1 MTKSTKQLLGL
12 VGALAV
18 LGGAYGGIVLINQHN
33 EKKATEES
41 KAEKE
46 ANTFYL
52 SQIEEPVAISY
63 TNSYGTFG
71 FSYDTENETWT
82 YDDDEHFPVTQSY
95 LTSLSSDMKAFTAER
110 KLEEV
115 QDDLSV
121 YGLDNPTLSITAKG
135 SDDTEVTVL
144 IGSVNSYSSD
154 YYAKVEGADDIYT
167 ISSSY
172 ISDISNDISTLQA
185 KESFPT
191 IASTSVSN
199 VQLIKDGVTLDMEKE
214 VTEEPATEEET
225 TENASEEAETGS
237 ESDTSEAETTEAAT
251 AETKSEAVAETE
263 SETDSSEEESEEETV
278 EMVEVTRWVFTQDNK
293 TQRIDE
299 DDDIHDLLVNI
310 VGLSFNDCADYY
322 ADETEK
328 EDYGLTDGATVL
340 TLTYTSIDEEKT
352 LKLTIGNTT
361 DDDAYYYV
369 SMDDSDE
376 VNTVSKESIDTILDA
391 LSGYEM

>member
-1 MTKSTKQLLGL
+1 MGL

-33 EKKATEES
+33 EEKATEQS

-63 TNSYGTFG
+63 TNSYGTFA
-71 FSYDTENETWT
+71 FSYDTENETWS
-82 YDDDEHFPVTQSY
+82 YDDDEYFPVTQSY
-95 LTSLSSDMKAFTAER
+95 LTSLSSDMKGLTATR

-167 ISSSY
+167 IASDY

-199 VQLIKDGVTLDMEKE
+199 VQLVKDGVTLEMEKE

-225 TENASEEAETGS
+225 TENASAEAENGS
-237 ESDTSEAETTEAAT
+237 ESDVSDAEITKAQTVEAAT
-251 AETKSEAVAETE
+251 EAESV
-263 SETDSSEEESEEETV
+263 SDSSNSSEEESEEETV

-293 TQRIDE
+293 TQRVDE

-310 VGLSFNDCADYY
+310 VGLTFNDCVDYY

-328 EDYGLTDGATVL
+328 ADYGLTDGATVL
-340 TLTYTSIDEEKT
+340 TLTYTSVDEEKT

>member
-33 EKKATEES
+33 EEKATEQS

-63 TNSYGTFG
+63 TNSYGTFA
-71 FSYDTENETWT
+71 FSYDTENETWN

-95 LTSLSSDMKAFTAER
+95 LTSLSSDMKGLTATR

-144 IGSVNSYSSD
+144 IGNVNSYSSD

-167 ISSSY
+167 ISSDY

-199 VQLIKDGVTLDMEKE
+199 VQLVKDGITLEMEKE

-225 TENASEEAETGS
+225 TENASAEAENGS
-237 ESDTSEAETTEAAT
+237 ESDVSDAEITEAQTVEAAT
-251 AETKSEAVAETE
+251 EAESV
-263 SETDSSEEESEEETV
+263 SDSSNSSEEESEEETV

-293 TQRIDE
+293 TQRVDE

-310 VGLSFNDCADYY
+310 VGLTFNDCADYY

-328 EDYGLTDGATVL
+328 ADYGLTDGATVL
-340 TLTYTSIDEEKT
+340 TLTYTSVDEEKT

>member
-1 MTKSTKQLLGL
+1 MAMTKSTKKLLSL

-18 LGGAYGGIVLINQHN
+18 LGGAYGGIVLLNQHN
-33 EKKATEES
+33 EEKAAEES
-41 KAEKE
+41 KAQEE

-63 TNSYGTFG
+63 TNSYGTFS
-71 FSYDTENETWT
+71 FSYNTEDETWS

-95 LTSLSSDMKAFTAER
+95 LTTLSSDMKAFQAER

-121 YGLDNPTLSITAKG
+121 YGLDEPSLSITAKG

-154 YYAKVEGADDIYT
+154 YYAKVDGADDIYT

-172 ISDISNDISTLQA
+172 VTAMSNDLSTLQA

-191 IASTSVSN
+191 ITSTSISN
-199 VQLIKDGVTLDMEKE
+199 VQLVKSGVTLEMEKE
-214 VTEEPATEEET
+214 VTEEPATT
-225 TENASEEAETGS
+225 EAETSENTSDEAES
-237 ESDTSEAETTEAAT
+237 ESGASEAETTQAQTSEV
-251 AETKSEAVAETE
+251 ETEAV
-263 SETDSSEEESEEETV
+263 SDSSEEESEEETV
-278 EMVEVTRWVFTQDNK
+278 EMVEVTRWVFSQDDK
-293 TQRIDE
+293 TKRVDE
-299 DDDIHDLLVNI
+299 DDDIHDLLVNM
-310 VGLSFNDCADYY
+310 VGLTFNDCADYY
-322 ADETEK
+322 ADETK
-328 EDYGLTDGATVL
+328 KADYGLTDGATVL
-340 TLTYTSIDEEKT
+340 TLTYTSVDEEVT

>member
-1 MTKSTKQLLGL
+1 MGL

-33 EKKATEES
+33 EEKATEQS

-63 TNSYGTFG
+63 TNSYGTFA
-71 FSYDTENETWT
+71 FSYDTENETWS

-95 LTSLSSDMKAFTAER
+95 LTSLSSDMKGLTATR

-154 YYAKVEGADDIYT
+154 YYAKVEGVDDIYT
-167 ISSSY
+167 ISSDY

-199 VQLIKDGVTLDMEKE
+199 VQLVKDGVTLDMEKE

-225 TENASEEAETGS
+225 TENASAEAETGS
-237 ESDTSEAETTEAAT
+237 ESGASDADITEAQTAEVATEAE
-251 AETKSEAVAETE
+251 SV
-263 SETDSSEEESEEETV
+263 SDSSNSSEEESEEETV

-310 VGLSFNDCADYY
+310 VGLTFNDCADYY

-328 EDYGLTDGATVL
+328 ADYGLTDGATVL
-340 TLTYTSIDEEKT
+340 TLTYTSVDEEKT

-369 SMDDSDE
+369 SMDDSDQ

>member
-167 ISSSY
+167 ISSDY

-199 VQLIKDGVTLDMEKE
+199 VQLVKDGVTLDMEKE

-225 TENASEEAETGS
+225 TENASEEAET
-237 ESDTSEAETTEAAT
+237 TETET
-251 AETKSEAVAETE
+251 AETKSEAATDAE
-263 SETDSSEEESEEETV
+263 SGTDSSEEESEEETV
-278 EMVEVTRWVFTQDNK
+278 EMVKVTRWVFTQDNK

-340 TLTYTSIDEEKT
+340 TLTYTSVDEEKT

-369 SMDDSDE
+369 SMDDSDQ
-376 VNTVSKESIDTILDA
+376 VNTISKDSIDTILDA

>member
-33 EKKATEES
+33 EEKATEQS
-41 KAEKE
+41 KADKE

-63 TNSYGTFG
+63 TNSYGTFD
-71 FSYDTENETWT
+71 FSYDTENETWS
-82 YDDDEHFPVTQSY
+82 YDGDEHFPVAQSY
-95 LTSLSSDMKAFTAER
+95 FTSLSSDMKALTATR

-121 YGLDNPTLSITAKG
+121 YGLDNPTMSITAKG
-135 SDDTEVTVL
+135 SDDTEVTVQ
-144 IGSVNSYSSD
+144 IGSINSYNSD

-172 ISDISNDISTLQA
+172 VSDMSNDLSTLQE

-191 IASTSVSN
+191 ITSTSISN
-199 VQLIKDGVTLDMEKE
+199 VQLVKDGVTLDMEKE

-225 TENASEEAETGS
+225 TENASEAKSGSFEEA
-237 ESDTSEAETTEAAT
+237 TSETIAEL
-251 AETKSEAVAETE
+251 E
-263 SETDSSEEESEEETV
+263 SGESEEETQK
-278 EMVEVTRWVFTQDNK
+278 MVEVTHWVFTQDDK
-293 TQRIDE
+293 TQRVDE
-299 DDDIHDLLVNI
+299 DDDIHDLLVNM
-310 VGLSFNDCADYY
+310 VVLTFNDCADYY
-322 ADETEK
+322 ADDTEK
-328 EDYGLTDGATVL
+328 ADYGLTNGATVL
-340 TLTYTSIDEEKT
+340 TITYTSVDEEKT
-352 LKLTIGNTT
+352 LTLTIGNTT
-361 DDDAYYYV
+361 DDNAYYYV

-376 VNTVSKESIDTILDA
+376 VNTVSKESLDAVLDA

>member
-1 MTKSTKQLLGL
+1 MAMTKSTKKLLSL

-18 LGGAYGGIVLINQHN
+18 LGGAYGGIVLLNQHN
-33 EKKATEES
+33 EEKAAEES
-41 KAEKE
+41 KAQEE

-63 TNSYGTFG
+63 TNSYGTFS
-71 FSYDTENETWT
+71 FSYDTENETWS

-95 LTSLSSDMKAFTAER
+95 LTTLSSDMKAFQAER

-121 YGLDNPTLSITAKG
+121 YGLDEPSLSITAKG
-135 SDDTEVTVL
+135 SDDSEVTVL

-154 YYAKVEGADDIYT
+154 YYAKVDGADDIYT

-172 ISDISNDISTLQA
+172 VTAMSNDLSTLQA

-191 IASTSVSN
+191 ITSTSISN
-199 VQLIKDGVTLDMEKE
+199 VQLVKDGVTLEMEKE
-214 VTEEPATEEET
+214 VTEEPATT
-225 TENASEEAETGS
+225 EAETSEDTSDEAES
-237 ESDTSEAETTEAAT
+237 ESGASEAETTQAQTSEAAT
-251 AETKSEAVAETE
+251 EAETVR
-263 SETDSSEEESEEETV
+263 DSSEEESEEETV
-278 EMVEVTRWVFTQDNK
+278 EMVEVTRWVFSQDDK
-293 TQRIDE
+293 TKRVDE
-299 DDDIHDLLVNI
+299 DDDIHDLLVNM
-310 VGLSFNDCADYY
+310 VGLTFNDCADYY

-328 EDYGLTDGATVL
+328 ANYGLTDGATVL
-340 TLTYTSIDEEKT
+340 TLTYTSIDEEVT

-376 VNTVSKESIDTILDA
+376 VNTVSKESIDTILDT

>member
-33 EKKATEES
+33 EEKATEQS
-41 KAEKE
+41 KADKE

-63 TNSYGTFG
+63 TNSYGTFD
-71 FSYDTENETWT
+71 FSYDTENETWS
-82 YDDDEHFPVTQSY
+82 YDGDEHFPVAQSY
-95 LTSLSSDMKAFTAER
+95 LTSLSSDMKALTATR

-121 YGLDNPTLSITAKG
+121 YGLDNPTMSITAKG
-135 SDDTEVTVL
+135 SDDTEVTVQ
-144 IGSVNSYSSD
+144 IGSINSYNSD
-154 YYAKVEGADDIYT
+154 YYAKVEGADAIYT

-172 ISDISNDISTLQA
+172 VSDMSNDLSTLQE

-191 IASTSVSN
+191 ITSTSISN
-199 VQLIKDGVTLDMEKE
+199 VQLVKDGVTLDMEKE

-225 TENASEEAETGS
+225 TENASEAKSGSFEEA
-237 ESDTSEAETTEAAT
+237 TSEEAASETT
-251 AETKSEAVAETE
+251 AELE
-263 SETDSSEEESEEETV
+263 SGESEEETQK
-278 EMVEVTRWVFTQDNK
+278 MVEVTHWVFTQDDK
-293 TQRIDE
+293 TQRVDE
-299 DDDIHDLLVNI
+299 DDDIHDLLVNM
-310 VGLSFNDCADYY
+310 VGLTFSDCADYY
-322 ADETEK
+322 ADDTEK
-328 EDYGLTDGATVL
+328 ADYGLTNGATVL
-340 TLTYTSIDEEKT
+340 TITYTSVDEEKT
-352 LKLTIGNTT
+352 LTLTIGNTT
-361 DDDAYYYV
+361 DDNAYYYV

-376 VNTVSKESIDTILDA
+376 VNTVSKESLDAVLDA

>member
-1 MTKSTKQLLGL
+1 MTKSTKQLFGL

-33 EKKATEES
+33 EKKATEQS
-41 KAEKE
+41 KADKE

-63 TNSYGTFG
+63 TNSYGTFS
-71 FSYDTENETWT
+71 FSYDTDNETWS
-82 YDDDEHFPVTQSY
+82 YDGDEHFPVEQNY
-95 LTSLSSDMKAFTAER
+95 LTSLSSDMKDFTADR

-121 YGLDNPTLSITAKG
+121 YGLDNPTMSITAKG
-135 SDDTEVTVL
+135 ADDTEVTVQ
-144 IGSVNSYSSD
+144 IGSVNNYNSD

-167 ISSSY
+167 ISSNY
-172 ISDISNDISTLQA
+172 VSDMSNDLSTLQA

-191 IASTSVSN
+191 IASTSVTN
-199 VQLIKDGVTLDMEKE
+199 VQLVKNGVTLDMEKE
-214 VTEEPATEEET
+214 VTEEPATKEET
-225 TENASEEAETGS
+225 TENASEEESGS
-237 ESDTSEAETTEAAT
+237 VEEKVSEAAASETT
-251 AETKSEAVAETE
+251 AELE
-263 SETDSSEEESEEETV
+263 SGESEEETQ
-278 EMVEVTRWVFTQDNK
+278 EMVEVTHWIFTQDDK
-293 TQRIDE
+293 TQRVE
-299 DDDIHDLLVNI
+299 DDDVHDLLVNM
-310 VGLSFNDCADYY
+310 VGLTFNDCADYY

-328 EDYGLTDGATVL
+328 ANYGLTDDATVL
-340 TLTYTSIDEEKT
+340 TLTYTSVDEEKT
-352 LKLTIGNTT
+352 LTLTIGNTT

-376 VNTVSKESIDTILDA
+376 VNTVSKESLDAVLDA

>member
-1 MTKSTKQLLGL
+1 MAMTKSTKKLLSL

-18 LGGAYGGIVLINQHN
+18 LGGAYGGIVLLNQHN
-33 EKKATEES
+33 EEKAAEKS
-41 KAEKE
+41 KAQEE

-63 TNSYGTFG
+63 TNSYGTFS
-71 FSYDTENETWT
+71 FSYDTENETWS

-95 LTSLSSDMKAFTAER
+95 LTTLSSDMKAFQAER

-121 YGLDNPTLSITAKG
+121 YGLDEPSLSITAKG
-135 SDDTEVTVL
+135 SDDSEVTVL

-154 YYAKVEGADDIYT
+154 YYAKVDGADDIYT

-172 ISDISNDISTLQA
+172 VTAMSNDLSTLQA

-191 IASTSVSN
+191 ITSTSISN
-199 VQLIKDGVTLDMEKE
+199 VQLVKDGVTLEMEKE
-214 VTEEPATEEET
+214 VTEEPATT
-225 TENASEEAETGS
+225 EAETSEDTSDEAES
-237 ESDTSEAETTEAAT
+237 ESGASEAETTQAQTSEAAT
-251 AETKSEAVAETE
+251 EAETVR
-263 SETDSSEEESEEETV
+263 DSSEEESEEETV
-278 EMVEVTRWVFTQDNK
+278 EMVEVTRWVFSQDDK
-293 TQRIDE
+293 TKRVDE
-299 DDDIHDLLVNI
+299 DDDIHDLLVNM
-310 VGLSFNDCADYY
+310 VGLTFNDCADYY

-328 EDYGLTDGATVL
+328 ANYGLTDGATVL
-340 TLTYTSIDEEKT
+340 TLTYTSIDEEVT

-376 VNTVSKESIDTILDA
+376 VNTVSKESIDTILDT

>member
-1 MTKSTKQLLGL
+1 MAMTKSTKKLLSL

-18 LGGAYGGIVLINQHN
+18 LGGAYGGIVLLNQHN
-33 EKKATEES
+33 EEKAAEES
-41 KAEKE
+41 KAQEE

-63 TNSYGTFG
+63 TNSYGTFS
-71 FSYDTENETWT
+71 FSYDTENETWS

-95 LTSLSSDMKAFTAER
+95 LTTLSSDMKAFQAER

-121 YGLDNPTLSITAKG
+121 YGLDEPSLSITAKG
-135 SDDTEVTVL
+135 SDDSEVTVL

-154 YYAKVEGADDIYT
+154 YYAKVDGADDIYT

-172 ISDISNDISTLQA
+172 VTAMSNDLSTLQA

-191 IASTSVSN
+191 ITSTSISN
-199 VQLIKDGVTLDMEKE
+199 VQLVKDGVTLEMEKE
-214 VTEEPATEEET
+214 VTEEPATT
-225 TENASEEAETGS
+225 EAETSEDTSDEAES
-237 ESDTSEAETTEAAT
+237 ESGASEAETTQAQTSEAAT
-251 AETKSEAVAETE
+251 EAETVR
-263 SETDSSEEESEEETV
+263 DSSEEESEEETV
-278 EMVEVTRWVFTQDNK
+278 EMVEVTRWVFSQDDK
-293 TQRIDE
+293 TKRVDE
-299 DDDIHDLLVNI
+299 DDDIHDLLVNM
-310 VGLSFNDCADYY
+310 VGLTFNDCADYY

-328 EDYGLTDGATVL
+328 ANYGLTDGATVL
-340 TLTYTSIDEEKT
+340 TLTYTSVDEEVT

-376 VNTVSKESIDTILDA
+376 VNTVSKESIDTILDT

>member
-1 MTKSTKQLLGL
+1 MAMTKSTKKLLSL

-18 LGGAYGGIVLINQHN
+18 LGGAYGGIVLLNQHN
-33 EKKATEES
+33 EEKAAEKS
-41 KAEKE
+41 KAQEE

-63 TNSYGTFG
+63 TNSYGTFS
-71 FSYDTENETWT
+71 FSYDTENETWS

-95 LTSLSSDMKAFTAER
+95 LTTLSSDMKAFQAER

-121 YGLDNPTLSITAKG
+121 YGLDEPSLSITAKG
-135 SDDTEVTVL
+135 SDDSEVTVL

-154 YYAKVEGADDIYT
+154 YYAKVDGADDIYT

-172 ISDISNDISTLQA
+172 VTAMSNDLSTLQA

-191 IASTSVSN
+191 ITSTSISN
-199 VQLIKDGVTLDMEKE
+199 VQLVKDGVTLEMEKE
-214 VTEEPATEEET
+214 VTEEPATT
-225 TENASEEAETGS
+225 EAETSEDTSDEAES
-237 ESDTSEAETTEAAT
+237 ESGASEAETTQAQTSEAAT
-251 AETKSEAVAETE
+251 EAETVR
-263 SETDSSEEESEEETV
+263 DSSEEESEEETV
-278 EMVEVTRWVFTQDNK
+278 EMVEVTRWVFSQDDK
-293 TQRIDE
+293 TKRVDE
-299 DDDIHDLLVNI
+299 DDDIHDLLVNM
-310 VGLSFNDCADYY
+310 VGLTFNDCADYY

-328 EDYGLTDGATVL
+328 ANYGLTDGATVL
-340 TLTYTSIDEEKT
+340 TLTYTSVDEEVT

-376 VNTVSKESIDTILDA
+376 VNTVSKESIDTILDT

>member
-1 MTKSTKQLLGL
+1 MGL

-33 EKKATEES
+33 EEKATEQS

-63 TNSYGTFG
+63 TNSYGTFA
-71 FSYDTENETWT
+71 FSYDTENETWS

-95 LTSLSSDMKAFTAER
+95 LTSLSSDMKGLTATR

-167 ISSSY
+167 IASDY

-199 VQLIKDGVTLDMEKE
+199 VQLVKDGVTLEMEKE

-225 TENASEEAETGS
+225 TENASAEAENGS
-237 ESDTSEAETTEAAT
+237 ESDVSDAEITKAQTVEAAT
-251 AETKSEAVAETE
+251 EAESV
-263 SETDSSEEESEEETV
+263 SDSSNSSEEESEEETV

-293 TQRIDE
+293 TQRVDE

-310 VGLSFNDCADYY
+310 VGLTFNDCVDYY

-328 EDYGLTDGATVL
+328 ADYGLTDGATVL
-340 TLTYTSIDEEKT
+340 TLTYTSVDEEKT

-369 SMDDSDE
+369 SMDGSDE

>member
-1 MTKSTKQLLGL
+1 MTKSTKQLFGL

-33 EKKATEES
+33 EKKATEQS
-41 KAEKE
+41 KADKE

-63 TNSYGTFG
+63 TNSYGTFS
-71 FSYDTENETWT
+71 FSYDTDNETWS
-82 YDDDEHFPVTQSY
+82 YDGDEHFPVEQSY
-95 LTSLSSDMKAFTAER
+95 LTSLSSDMKDFTADR

-121 YGLDNPTLSITAKG
+121 YGLDNPTMSITAKG
-135 SDDTEVTVL
+135 ADDTEVTVQ
-144 IGSVNSYSSD
+144 IGSVNSYNSD

-167 ISSSY
+167 ISSNY
-172 ISDISNDISTLQA
+172 VSDMSNDLSTLQA

-191 IASTSVSN
+191 IASTSVTN
-199 VQLIKDGVTLDMEKE
+199 VQLVKNGVTLDMEKE
-214 VTEEPATEEET
+214 VTEEPATKEET
-225 TENASEEAETGS
+225 TENASEEESGS
-237 ESDTSEAETTEAAT
+237 FEEKASEAADSETT
-251 AETKSEAVAETE
+251 AELE
-263 SETDSSEEESEEETV
+263 SGESEEETQ
-278 EMVEVTRWVFTQDNK
+278 EMVEVTHWIFTQDDK
-293 TQRIDE
+293 TQRVE
-299 DDDIHDLLVNI
+299 DDDVHDLLVNM
-310 VGLSFNDCADYY
+310 VGLTFNDCADYY

-328 EDYGLTDGATVL
+328 ANYGLTDDATIL
-340 TLTYTSIDEEKT
+340 TLTYTSVDEEKT
-352 LKLTIGNTT
+352 LTLTIGNTT

-376 VNTVSKESIDTILDA
+376 VNTVSKESLDAVLDA

>member
-1 MTKSTKQLLGL
+1 MAMTKSTKKLLSL

-18 LGGAYGGIVLINQHN
+18 LGGAYGGIVLLNQHN
-33 EKKATEES
+33 EEKAAEES
-41 KAEKE
+41 KAQEE

-63 TNSYGTFG
+63 TNSYGTFS
-71 FSYDTENETWT
+71 FSYDTEDETWS

-95 LTSLSSDMKAFTAER
+95 LTTLSSDMKAFQAER

-121 YGLDNPTLSITAKG
+121 YGLDEPSLSITAKG

-154 YYAKVEGADDIYT
+154 YYAKVDGADDIYT

-172 ISDISNDISTLQA
+172 VTAMSNDLSTLQA

-191 IASTSVSN
+191 ITSTSISN
-199 VQLIKDGVTLDMEKE
+199 VQLVKGGVTLEMEKE
-214 VTEEPATEEET
+214 VTEEPATT
-225 TENASEEAETGS
+225 EAETSENTSDEAES
-237 ESDTSEAETTEAAT
+237 ESGASEAETTQAQTSEV
-251 AETKSEAVAETE
+251 ETEAV
-263 SETDSSEEESEEETV
+263 SDSSEEESEEETV
-278 EMVEVTRWVFTQDNK
+278 EMVEVTRWVFSQDDK
-293 TQRIDE
+293 TKRVDE
-299 DDDIHDLLVNI
+299 DDDIHDLLVNM
-310 VGLSFNDCADYY
+310 VGLTFNDCADYY

-328 EDYGLTDGATVL
+328 ADYGLTDGATVL
-340 TLTYTSIDEEKT
+340 TLTYTSVDEEVT

>member
-41 KAEKE
+41 KAEAE

-63 TNSYGTFG
+63 TNSYGTFD
-71 FSYDTENETWT
+71 FSYDTENETWS
-82 YDDDEHFPVTQSY
+82 YDGDEHFPVAQSY
-95 LTSLSSDMKAFTAER
+95 LASLSSDMKALTATR

-115 QDDLSV
+115 QDDMSV
-121 YGLDNPTLSITAKG
+121 YGLDNPTMSITAKG
-135 SDDTEVTVL
+135 SDDTEVTVQ
-144 IGSVNSYSSD
+144 IGSVNNYNSD

-172 ISDISNDISTLQA
+172 VSDMSNDLSTLQE

-191 IASTSVSN
+191 ITSTSISN
-199 VQLIKDGVTLDMEKE
+199 VQLVKDGIILDMEKE

-225 TENASEEAETGS
+225 TENASEI
-237 ESDTSEAETTEAAT
+237 ESG
-251 AETKSEAVAETE
+251 
-263 SETDSSEEESEEETV
+263 SSEETTSETSASETTAELESGESEEETQ

-299 DDDIHDLLVNI
+299 NDDIHDLLVNM
-310 VGLSFNDCADYY
+310 VGLTFNDCADYY
-322 ADETEK
+322 ADENEK
-328 EDYGLTDGATVL
+328 ADYGLADGATVL
-340 TLTYTSIDEEKT
+340 TLTYTSTSGDEEAT

-376 VNTVSKESIDTILDA
+376 VNTVSKESLDAVLDA

>member
-41 KAEKE
+41 KAEAE

-52 SQIEEPVAISY
+52 SQIEEPVSISY
-63 TNSYGTFG
+63 TNSYGTFD
-71 FSYDTENETWT
+71 FSYDTENETWS
-82 YDDDEHFPVTQSY
+82 YDGDEHFPVAQSY
-95 LTSLSSDMKAFTAER
+95 LTSLSSDMKALTATR

-121 YGLDNPTLSITAKG
+121 YGLDNPTMSITAKG
-135 SDDTEVTVL
+135 SDDTEVTVQ
-144 IGSVNSYSSD
+144 IGSVNNYNSD

-172 ISDISNDISTLQA
+172 VSDMSNDLSTLQE

-191 IASTSVSN
+191 ITSTSISN
-199 VQLIKDGVTLDMEKE
+199 VQLVKDGIILDMEKE

-225 TENASEEAETGS
+225 TENASEI
-237 ESDTSEAETTEAAT
+237 ESG
-251 AETKSEAVAETE
+251 
-263 SETDSSEEESEEETV
+263 SSEETTSETSASETTAELESGESEEETQ

-299 DDDIHDLLVNI
+299 NDDIHDLLVNM
-310 VGLSFNDCADYY
+310 VGLTFNDCADYY
-322 ADETEK
+322 ADENEK
-328 EDYGLTDGATVL
+328 ADYGLADGATVL
-340 TLTYTSIDEEKT
+340 TLTYTSTSGDEEAT

-376 VNTVSKESIDTILDA
+376 VNTVSKESLDAVLDA

>member
-1 MTKSTKQLLGL
+1 MAMTKSTKKLLSL

-18 LGGAYGGIVLINQHN
+18 LGGAYGGIVLLNQHN
-33 EKKATEES
+33 EEKAAEES
-41 KAEKE
+41 KAQEE

-63 TNSYGTFG
+63 TNSYGTFS
-71 FSYDTENETWT
+71 FSYDTEDETWS

-95 LTSLSSDMKAFTAER
+95 LTTLSSDMKAFQAER

-121 YGLDNPTLSITAKG
+121 YGLDEPSLSITAKG

-154 YYAKVEGADDIYT
+154 YYAKVDGADDIYT

-172 ISDISNDISTLQA
+172 VTAMSNDLSTLQA

-191 IASTSVSN
+191 ITSTSISN
-199 VQLIKDGVTLDMEKE
+199 VQLVKGGVTLEMEKE
-214 VTEEPATEEET
+214 VTEEPATT
-225 TENASEEAETGS
+225 EAETSENTSDEAES
-237 ESDTSEAETTEAAT
+237 ESGASEAETTQAQTSEV
-251 AETKSEAVAETE
+251 ETEAV
-263 SETDSSEEESEEETV
+263 SDSSEEESEEETV
-278 EMVEVTRWVFTQDNK
+278 EMVEVTRWVFSQDDK
-293 TQRIDE
+293 TKRVDE
-299 DDDIHDLLVNI
+299 DDDIHDLLVNM
-310 VGLSFNDCADYY
+310 VGLTFNDCADYY

-328 EDYGLTDGATVL
+328 ADYGLTDGATVL
-340 TLTYTSIDEEKT
+340 TLTYTSVDEEVT

-369 SMDDSDE
+369 FMDDSDE